1 MVVVKH
7 TAVDATDC
15 CQALPVIQGKLDACN
30 MKVTLHVGDAGYR
43 LEGAVGGKMGV
54 CVPEGTPLTG
64 QQCLS
69 GESLTIKMTKV
80 CVHLYNCCG
89 VNRKGRIRAVPKNQ
103 MDRAERFPPDD
114 MLCTVSDMLAHEKR
128 TTNDA
133 SYLCPCLWLCN
144 KAVSNY
150 DRLPLTV

>member
-30 MKVTLHVGDAGYR
+30 VKVTLHVGDAGYR

-103 MDRAERFPPDD
+103 MDRAERIPPDD
-114 MLCTVSDMLAHEKR
+114 MLTHRRGHRMMLLIFVHVYGCAIKL
-128 TTNDA
+128 
-133 SYLCPCLWLCN
+133 SQIMIVCL
-144 KAVSNY
+144 
-150 DRLPLTV
+150 